1 MNEKR
6 IRSAL
11 LIPLLSALIIIGYA
25 GGLGVVF
32 MLINENIVEEWGVVV
47 LGSAIVV
54 GVPALAA
61 LAQRR
66 AERGQ

>member
-32 MLINENIVEEWGVVV
+32 ILINENTVEEWGVVV
-47 LGSAIVV
+47 MGSAIVV
-54 GVPALAA
+54 GVPAVAA

-66 AERGQ
+66 AERGE